1 MSIVDNAQYF
11 AIAAHGAIG
20 QKRKYSNDDYIVH
33 PQRVA
38 KIVETYGGTNSMIA
52 AAWLHDVL
60 EDTQV
65 SYDTMYDVFGSVI
78 TGMVVGLTDV
88 SVPSDGNRKA
98 RKNLDRLHTANATAD
113 SQFIKCA
120 DIMDNA
126 FDIYDCDPN
135 FWKVYKA
142 EMLMVLDVM
151 RKEVKEK
158 TIWKRALEVVERI

>member
-1 MSIVDNAQYF
+1 
-11 AIAAHGAIG
+11 
-20 QKRKYSNDDYIVH
+20 
-33 PQRVA
+33 
-38 KIVETYGGTNSMIA
+38 
-52 AAWLHDVL
+52 
-60 EDTQV
+60 
-65 SYDTMYDVFGSVI
+65 
-78 TGMVVGLTDV
+78 MVVGLTDV